1 MKIISHR
8 GNLQGT
14 TLDKEN
20 NPEWIDVV
28 SKNFDVEIDVRLVGE
43 TFLLGHD
50 EPKYPVSSEWLKN
63 ERFWCHA
70 KDIKTLDALL
80 DIKVKHCF
88 FHDTDDCTLTSSGYI
103 WTFPNRPT
111 CKRTVIVDLQFLGKY
126 KDCFGVCTDYVK
138 T

>member
-14 TLDKEN
+14 ALDKEN
-20 NPEWIDVV
+20 NPIWINVV

-50 EPKYPVSSEWLKN
+50 EPKYPVSSDWLKN

-70 KDIKTLDALL
+70 KDIKTLDVLL
-80 DIKVKHCF
+80 DINVKHCF

-103 WTFPNRPT
+103 WTFPGRPT
-111 CKRTVIVDLQFLGKY
+111 CKRTVIVDLQFEGKY
-126 KDCFGVCTDYVK
+126 DNCFGVCTDYIR